1 MRIGILGPLAVRDA
15 AGRPVEV
22 SGARLRALLIRLA
35 LDPGRAVSADRLLD
49 DLWEGAPPA
58 GGAGA
63 LQALVSRLRNAA
75 GRDLVE
81 HGPGGYLLAVDPAEV
96 DAAAFGRAVAAARA
110 ETAPAARAAAFR
122 KALELWRGPALAD
135 VADADFAAATVA
147 RLEEQRLAAIEDRA
161 DAELS
166 LGEATAQIAE
176 LEALVAAH
184 PLRER
189 LRGLLMRSL
198 HAAGRTAE
206 ALHSYEQARRILAER
221 LGADPSPELAAVHL
235 ALLRDEPAA
244 PEPPPAAPPEPRT
257 NLPAQLTSF
266 VGREDESRRVGKM
279 LREARLVTLIGPGG
293 AGKTRLSAEAAA
305 PLLCDQ
311 PDGVWF
317 VPLAPVAGE
326 GPAVVE
332 DIATTVLTAMGVPDA
347 VKTGETW
354 TGTRQLDRLADVLAP
369 RRALL
374 VLDNCEHL
382 VEAAAVVVDRLLAA
396 APGVRVLA
404 TSREPLGITGE
415 SLCHVPSLPLPPADA
430 DAAEALRHASVRLF
444 ADRAAAVRPGFAV
457 DDETAPQVVAVCRAL
472 DGIPLAIELAAARLR
487 SLTPAQ
493 VAARLHDRFRL
504 LTGGSRAALPRHRTM
519 RAVVDWSWELL
530 DDTERTVLRRL
541 SVFAGGATPEAAARV
556 CLPGGDPDEVV
567 DVIAALVDK
576 SLVMADGSAAV
587 RYRLLETM
595 RVYAAE
601 RLDEAGETARVRA
614 AHVAWHLELA
624 ERAEPEL
631 RRHDQLAWADRLT
644 AERDNFSAAFRYVVD
659 ARDEVSGLR
668 LVRELLWF
676 WLMRDLEREAG
687 GWAVAV
693 YELVGDTAPPGL
705 EEEYAVCRFTA
716 MMIAEMGKDEGARP
730 DSLRETFQTLYD
742 LVPVEPRHPVMIL
755 MRPLARVFL
764 GGNAEARAGLAE
776 IMDHP
781 DPWVRAAAHTGEAM
795 LAMNDGEVERA
806 AEQARVGYEGFA
818 ALGERG
824 GKIMSLIALVQ
835 VAQARGDLAAAVRHG
850 EEAYGYASQQVSPE
864 QGASM
869 LIELA
874 RVRSAAGDP
883 EGARRDLERGLRE
896 TERIGDYANT
906 ASAYLWQSE
915 LQRGDGDLVSASVSL
930 GRALE
935 LIEPRRHRADFI
947 HVSALTLS
955 KLGCLAEQQ
964 GDLAEARR
972 RHAQAFE
979 AAASAVMF
987 SNPNLATLVEGL
999 AAYRAAEGDLVR
1011 AAELLGLAHRVHGY
1025 RDQLS
1030 MEVDRTERA
1039 ARTALGED
1047 AFAAAYDRGRQAT
1060 REDALAL
1067 TP

>member
-15 AGRPVEV
+15 AGAPVEV
-22 SGARLRALLIRLA
+22 SGARLRALLVRLA

-63 LQALVSRLRNAA
+63 LQALVSRLRGAA

-81 HGPGGYLLAVDPAEV
+81 HGPGGYRLAVDPAEV
-96 DAAAFGRAVAAARA
+96 DAVAFGRAVAAARA
-110 ETAPAARAAAFR
+110 EADPAARADALR
-122 KALELWRGPALAD
+122 RALELWRGPALAD
-135 VADADFAAATVA
+135 VAEAGFAAAPIA

-166 LGEATAQIAE
+166 LGEASAQIAE

-189 LRGLLMRSL
+189 PRGLLMRAL

-235 ALLRDEPAA
+235 AVLRDEPAA
-244 PEPPPAAPPEPRT
+244 PEPPPARPEPRT

-266 VGREDESRRVGKM
+266 VGREDESRRVGKL

-293 AGKTRLSAEAAA
+293 AGKTRLAAEAAA
-305 PLLCDQ
+305 PLVCEQ
-311 PDGVWF
+311 PDGAWF
-317 VPLAPVAGE
+317 VPLAPVSGE
-326 GPAVVE
+326 GPAVAD
-332 DIATTVLTAMGVPDA
+332 DIAVTALAAMGVPDA
-347 VKTGETW
+347 VRPTETW
-354 TGTRQLDRLADVLAP
+354 TSASPLDRLADVLAP
-369 RRALL
+369 RRLLL

-382 VEAAAVVVDRLLAA
+382 VEPAAVVVDRLLAA

-415 SLCHVPSLPLPPADA
+415 SLCPVPSLPLPPEGA
-430 DAAEALRHASVRLF
+430 DAAEALRYASVRLL

-457 DDETAPQVVAVCRAL
+457 DDGTAPQVVAICRAL

-493 VAARLHDRFRL
+493 VAARLDDRFRL
-504 LTGGSRAALPRHRTM
+504 LTGGSRAALPRHRAM

-530 DDTERTVLRRL
+530 DDAERRMLRRL
-541 SVFAGGATPEAAARV
+541 SVFTGGATPEAAARV
-556 CLPGGDPDEVV
+556 CAPEDDPDAAV

-576 SLVMADGSAAV
+576 SLVMADGSAEV

-601 RLDEAGETARVRA
+601 RLEEAGETARVRA
-614 AHVAWHLELA
+614 AHVAWFVELA

-631 RRHDQLAWADRLT
+631 RRRDQLVWAERISV
-644 AERDNFSAAFRYVVD
+644 ERDNLNAAFRYLLE
-659 ARDEVSGLR
+659 ARDAVSGLR
-668 LVRELLWF
+668 LVRSLLWF
-676 WLMRDLEREAG
+676 WILRDLEREAG

-693 YELVGDTAPPGL
+693 HDLIGGAPPPGMA
-705 EEEYAVCRFTA
+705 EEYAVCRFTA
-716 MMIAEMGKDEGARP
+716 VMVSEMEKDDGARP
-730 DSLRETFQTLYD
+730 ESLREGFEGLLALLPD
-742 LVPVEPRHPVMIL
+742 EPRHPVLIL
-755 MRPLARVFL
+755 LRPLAEVFT
-764 GGNAEARAGLAE
+764 GGNAEARAGLVP

-781 DPWVRAAAHTGEAM
+781 DPWVRAAAHTAEGL
-795 LAMNDGEVERA
+795 LAMNDGEVDRS
-806 AEQARVGYEGFA
+806 AEQARIGYEGFA

-824 GKIMSLIALVQ
+824 GMIMSLIALVQ
-835 VAQARGDLAAAVRHG
+835 VAQARGDLAEAVRYG
-850 EEAYGYASQQVSPE
+850 EEAHGYASQHISPD
-864 QGASM
+864 QGGTL

-874 RVRSAAGDP
+874 RVRAAAGDP
-883 EGARRDLERGLRE
+883 DGARRDLEHGLRA

-906 ASAYLWQSE
+906 AGAYMWQSE
-915 LQRGDGDLVSASVSL
+915 LRRIDGDLAGARVAL

-935 LIEPRRHRADFI
+935 LITPRRHRADFI
-947 HVSALTLS
+947 HVSALTYS
-955 KLGCLAEQQ
+955 KLGCLAEQE
-964 GDLAEARR
+964 GDLAESARWHVR
-972 RHAQAFE
+972 AFE
-979 AAASAVMF
+979 AAAESPMF
-987 SNPNLATLVEGL
+987 ANPNLAVLVEGL
-999 AAYRAAEGDLVR
+999 AAYRAARRDFAG
-1011 AAELLGLAHRVHGY
+1011 AARLLGLAHRVHGF
-1025 RDQLS
+1025 RDPLS
-1030 MEVDRTERA
+1030 FEVDRTERA
-1039 ARTALGED
+1039 AREALGED

-1067 TP
+1067 KP